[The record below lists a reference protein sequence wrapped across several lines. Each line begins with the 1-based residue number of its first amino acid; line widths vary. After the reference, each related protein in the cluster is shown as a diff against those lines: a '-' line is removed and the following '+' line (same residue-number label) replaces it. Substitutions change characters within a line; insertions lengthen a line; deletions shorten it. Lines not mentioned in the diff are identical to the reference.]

1 MDQERKQL
9 VVFGY
14 GLAVISGIMAWRLS
28 VKGAGDSVVF
38 ILIGSA
44 CGLAAVTVL
53 DASRLKPFYKKW
65 MAAAHGVGTLV
76 TSAVLVVIFYGM
88 FGLIGIVL
96 RLLKKDLL
104 DRKIEASAASYW
116 HVRPPREFHPE
127 DYTAQF

>member
-1 MDQERKQL
+1 MEQERKQL

-28 VKGAGDSVVF
+28 VKGAGNIIVF
-38 ILIGSA
+38 ILIGIA
-44 CGLAAVTVL
+44 CGLAAVTAV

-65 MAAAHGVGTLV
+65 MAAAHVIGTLV
-76 TSAVLVVIFYGM
+76 TSVILVIIFYGM

-104 DRKIEASAASYW
+104 DRRIEPDAASYW
-116 HVRPPREFHPE
+116 HVREPREFHPQ